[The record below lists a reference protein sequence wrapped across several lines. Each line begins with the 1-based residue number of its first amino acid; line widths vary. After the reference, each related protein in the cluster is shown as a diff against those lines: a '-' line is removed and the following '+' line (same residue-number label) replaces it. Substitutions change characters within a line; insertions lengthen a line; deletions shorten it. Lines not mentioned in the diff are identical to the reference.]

1 MIIKLDQ
8 INEHNQ
14 KLVGGMAYL
23 NDKYELDGGDP
34 NSYTG
39 VAWYF
44 GKHDRS
50 WSKRPVLD
58 KIRYMNA
65 NGLKR
70 KFDTDAYVAK
80 MEKMANH

>member
-1 MIIKLDQ
+1 VIIKLDQ

-44 GKHDRS
+44 GGSVKNLSHIC
-50 WSKRPVLD
+50 L
-58 KIRYMNA
+58 
-65 NGLKR
+65 G
-70 KFDTDAYVAK
+70 
-80 MEKMANH
+80 